1 MDIDSVFKKWD
12 EAKKKKAE
20 AEKECDMY
28 KDAVEKYM
36 SKKEKNTIEGTYYKC
51 QKRSITREHLSKDMV
66 PSDIWQKY
74 SKRFSYISYYLTKNI

>member
-1 MDIDSVFKKWD
+1 
-12 EAKKKKAE
+12 
-20 AEKECDMY
+20 
-28 KDAVEKYM
+28 M